1 MKIKLLA
8 FDLDGTTLVN
18 HCELSPG
25 NRQAL
30 LAAAEQGV
38 MLVPATGRMLYFL
51 PQAIRDLPVQYA
63 ITSNGGAV
71 YHLESGQAVIQNLI
85 DNRTA
90 RKIQQ
95 VLGEY
100 DIYIE
105 YYSNGSAITRRD
117 MPAMAKTHFG
127 LPETKWGFVDGKEYA
142 LVDDLADMLRETG
155 LCPEKI
161 NLPFLSP
168 SIREEL
174 WERLGKLEGLRIT
187 SSISDNMEIN
197 SLEAHKGGA
206 LLALAHR
213 LGFRRE
219 ELMAIGDNGN
229 DITMLEAAGCSA
241 AVADGSPQ
249 ALAAAGC
256 LTCAHDQDGVAQ
268 AIRRFIL
275 KEPG

>member
-18 HCELSPG
+18 HRELSPG

-38 MLVPATGRMLYFL
+38 MLVPATGRMLSFL
-51 PQAIRDLPVQYA
+51 PRTILELPVQYA
-63 ITSNGGAV
+63 ITCNGGAV
-71 YHLESGQAVIQNLI
+71 YDVKSGQAVIRNLI
-85 DNRTA
+85 DNQTA
-90 RKIQQ
+90 QKIQR

-105 YYSNGSAITRRD
+105 YYANGSAITQRD
-117 MPAMAKTHFG
+117 MPAMAKTHFA
-127 LPETKWGFVDGKEYA
+127 LPENKWGFVDGKDYA
-142 LVDDLADMLRETG
+142 LVDDLEKMLLETG
-155 LCPEKI
+155 LCPEKV
-161 NLPFLSP
+161 NLPFLP
-168 SIREEL
+168 PPVREEL
-174 WERLGKLEGLRIT
+174 WERLGKLEGLRLT

-197 SLEAHKGGA
+197 SQQAHKGGA
-206 LLALAHR
+206 LLELAQR
-213 LGFRRE
+213 LGLRRE

-229 DITMLEAAGCSA
+229 DVTMLEAAGCSA

-249 ALAAAGC
+249 ALAAAGYVSR
-256 LTCAHDQDGVAQ
+256 AHDQDGAAQ

-275 KEPG
+275 D